1 MCVCVCARAFACVSA
16 CVRLLR
22 LFWLSVMDGRAGV
35 SATIDTRGE
44 GGVWYGR
51 SCWRAPRGRRWPRP
65 RVRLNTPPP
74 FMYTSHHITPSR
86 LVPGASVLDVG
97 CGSGYLTACMGR

>member
-1 MCVCVCARAFACVSA
+1 MCVCVCVCVCMRARAFACVSA

-44 GGVWYGR
+44 GGVWYG
-51 SCWRAPRGRRWPRP
+51 SVMLA
-65 RVRLNTPPP
+65 
-74 FMYTSHHITPSR
+74 
-86 LVPGASVLDVG
+86 GA
-97 CGSGYLTACMGR
+97 